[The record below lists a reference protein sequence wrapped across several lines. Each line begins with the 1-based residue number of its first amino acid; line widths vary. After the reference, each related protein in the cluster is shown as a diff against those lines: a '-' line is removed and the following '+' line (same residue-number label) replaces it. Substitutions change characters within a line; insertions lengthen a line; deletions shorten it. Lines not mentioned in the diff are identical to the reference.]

1 MTGSAKRSFGLRPRI
16 DDAIRGEGL
25 VTHSVAGV
33 NWTSAQHIQMGT
45 FGRWMEHIPLLVR
58 VDGQE
63 PYEASPKL
71 WMTRAKYPVA
81 GTLLP
86 VTVDRHDPSSVSV
99 EWDEVPEIDEWITAG
114 HPVFTDP
121 DTVERELAHAL
132 TSHRGALGGGEQP
145 TRRREPAP
153 TDRPSARILAA
164 TPSGDGSEGQPSK
177 RELLLSVLDAR
188 GQRYGARWQGR
199 IRRGKLVA
207 EWSDIEVRVDP
218 RKPDRIEIVWDG
230 VPDGLVVAA
239 QRLHEVGDQ
248 LAARVAAGPG
258 ADFSALL
265 DAQTKDPLDQI
276 KQLAQLRQAGA
287 ITESEFA
294 ARKARLLDQI

>member
-1 MTGSAKRSFGLRPRI
+1 MTGSTKRPFGLRSRI
-16 DDAIRGEGL
+16 DNPIRGVGL
-25 VTHSVAGV
+25 VTQSVAGV
-33 NWTSAQHIQMGT
+33 NWSAAEHIQMGT
-45 FGRWMEHIPLLVR
+45 FGRWMEYIPLLVR

-63 PYEASPKL
+63 PYEASPRL

-86 VTVDRHDPSSVSV
+86 VTVDRHDPSTVYV
-99 EWDEVPEIDEWITAG
+99 EWDEVPEIDEWIAAG

-121 DTVERELAHAL
+121 DAVERELAEAL
-132 TSHRGALGGGEQP
+132 TSHRGTLGAGEQP

-153 TDRPSARILAA
+153 ADRPSARILAA
-164 TPSGDGSEGQPSK
+164 TPSGDGSEGQPTK
-177 RELLLSVLDAR
+177 RELLLSVLDAG

-199 IRRGKLVA
+199 IRPGKLLTA
-207 EWSDIEVRVDP
+207 WSDIEVRVDP
-218 RKPDRIEIVWDG
+218 RKRDRIDIVWDG
-230 VPDGLVVAA
+230 VSDGLAMAA
-239 QRLHEVGDQ
+239 QRLHAAGDQ
-248 LAARVAAGPG
+248 LAARVAAGPA

-265 DAQTKDPLDQI
+265 DAQTTDPLDQI

-294 ARKARLLDQI
+294 ARKTRLLDQI